1 MKGGMIKGLMTG
13 MLIGSAAATAFGVM
27 NWQTERKWN
36 QKARQTGS
44 WVSDRMDDIAR
55 KL

>member
-1 MKGGMIKGLMTG
+1 MKGGMTRGLIAG

-36 QKARQTGS
+36 QKAKMTGS
-44 WVSDRMDDIAR
+44 WISDKADDLVK